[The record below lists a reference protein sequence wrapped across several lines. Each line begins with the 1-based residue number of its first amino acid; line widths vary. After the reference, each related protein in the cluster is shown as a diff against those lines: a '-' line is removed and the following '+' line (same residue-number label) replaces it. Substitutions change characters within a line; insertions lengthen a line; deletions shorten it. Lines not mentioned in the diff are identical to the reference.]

1 MEGFVFFFFSTM
13 VYLLWFSSM
22 FVPFQ
27 MLVLEVVYCKT
38 LMNIHVSAL
47 GQQPK
52 TLGYVYI
59 LSQIYKFWHPFNFNI
74 NV

>member
-13 VYLLWFSSM
+13 VYLLWFSCMS
-22 FVPFQ
+22 VPFQ
-27 MLVLEVVYCKT
+27 MLVLEVVYCNT

-59 LSQIYKFWHPFNFNI
+59 LSQIIQILTPF
-74 NV
+74 